1 MKTQLVLFAH
11 GSRDPRWRAPFLK
24 LLEHLRSQEGEEAV
38 SLAFMEF
45 APPTLVDVAKEAAQR
60 GVQRI
65 LVDVAKEAAQRGVQR
80 IRLLP
85 LFLAG
90 GAHVAR
96 DIPEQVGRVMEA
108 LPHMQVDVLP
118 SVGED
123 PRFES
128 LLREI
133 IREHA
138 RPESPA

>member
-65 LVDVAKEAAQRGVQR
+65 
-80 IRLLP
+80 RLLP

-118 SVGED
+118 PVGED

-133 IREHA
+133 TREHA